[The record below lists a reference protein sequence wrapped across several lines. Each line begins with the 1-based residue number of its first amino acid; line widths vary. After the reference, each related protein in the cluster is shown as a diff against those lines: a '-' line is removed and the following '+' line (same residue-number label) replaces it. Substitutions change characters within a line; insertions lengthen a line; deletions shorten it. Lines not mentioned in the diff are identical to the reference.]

1 MRIIGLCGRS
11 GSGKSSLC
19 EVARELGFEVID
31 CDKVYRE
38 IVSTRTPCLDELETY
53 FGHDVVENDSLNRK
67 KLAHIVFSDSEKL
80 KKLNEITHKHIINEV
95 NSIISALPNDACVIL
110 DAPTL
115 FESGADK
122 ICDCVICVIAS
133 DEACISRII
142 ERDGITR
149 EQAAARLSNQPT
161 NDFLISA
168 CDEYVVNDSTLE
180 ALCEASYALLMKV
193 KKV

>member
-19 EVARELGFEVID
+19 EVAKALGFEVID
-31 CDKVYRE
+31 CDKVYRK
-38 IVSTRTPCLDELETY
+38 IVSTRTPCLDELEAY

-67 KLAHIVFSDSEKL
+67 KLANIVFSDSEKL

-95 NSIISALPNDACVIL
+95 NSIISNLPDDARVIL

-115 FESGADK
+115 FESGANK

-149 EQAAARLSNQPT
+149 EKAAARLSNQPT
-161 NDFLISA
+161 NEFLTSV
-168 CDEYVVNDSTLE
+168 CDECVVNDSTLE